1 MVHKCLALNTLIFI
15 ILGLQNKMDLLQM
28 SQQSINLSKRLD
40 TVEGNL

>member
-1 MVHKCLALNTLIFI
+1 MPRKCLALNSLILIFV
-15 ILGLQNKMDLLQM
+15 GLQNKMDLLQM